1 MKRYHKRLAV
11 IVMICMLQTSVLC
24 NLSWMSYADA
34 ASTGL
39 TLTASSGS
47 PAFTAGDNVTSTP
60 VAIDPGMT
68 VSDPDHTT
76 LESATVAITGN
87 FHAAEDVLAFTNTSA
102 VTYGNIVAS
111 YNSAIGDLTLSS
123 SGATATLAQWQAAL
137 RSVTYNSTAVTP
149 NTADRAISFTVS
161 VGTVTS
167 SAATRTITIIAVDQT
182 PMVTTSG
189 GSTAFKVTGNMTATP
204 VAIDSGLTVSD
215 LDHSTLASASVAIT
229 GNFHS
234 AEDVLA
240 FTNTSGVT
248 YGNIVAS
255 YSPGTGVL
263 TLTSSG
269 ATATLAQWQ
278 AALRSVTYSSSAV
291 TPNTATRTISFIVND
306 GIKTSAVATKLVT
319 VTVTNQ
325 APVVTTTAG
334 TTLITD
340 HAPHDIDN
348 GITVLDPDSRTL
360 QSATVAIT
368 GHFQN
373 GDMLNINDNAST
385 LGTGF
390 TVSYNAT
397 SGTLTVT
404 ATNGFT
410 AEQLQNVLRAVQ
422 YSSSLA
428 NPDTSQRTI
437 TFTVND
443 GQTESAPATKQIVF
457 AQPPKMTASSGSTSF
472 TAGDNAASIPVAV
485 DPRLQVEA
493 SDSMNLLNAT
503 VSISDHFQSS
513 EDVLSFINDG
523 SMGSISGSYDAS
535 QGILTL
541 SSNGEPPTWAE
552 WQAALQA
559 VTYTSTAITPNTSD
573 RTITFKIEDQW
584 HRTATATKTV
594 SVSATNQTPVIQA
607 SGHTASYVSPAP
619 PVVID
624 PGLTVSDRD
633 HLLLPSA
640 TVSITDH
647 YHSAED
653 VLAFTND
660 GTAMGDISAQFDAA
674 QGVMSLT
681 SAAGATLAEWESAL
695 RAVTYVSTAA
705 IPTKETRTVEFVVS
719 DGKASSAPAIS
730 HISVSQSI
738 VLTGLEASPNKVTL
752 QEGNTRS
759 SVITATY
766 SDLSTLDVT
775 PSVTWSV
782 AAPSIAGVKDGIIS
796 GIAAGTT
803 VVTAAYGGKTAT
815 IEVVVTSAGNSHSH
829 NGNDSSG
836 GSSTPGAGT
845 TAPTIPTPKPDEP
858 KQPATELN
866 DFLSPVVNREKW
878 IAALKQAL
886 ATHPEPLFKDMS
898 AHWASRDISLASRL
912 GWIEGYQDG
921 TFKPNQQ
928 VTRAEFSALMVNIFG
943 LNMGDKTVQLTDI
956 NDQWA
961 TSYIQI
967 LASQGFIQGYADG
980 TFQPKRTI
988 SRAEMLV
995 ILSKLIDFQTQ
1006 KPMLTTSGFSDIPS
1020 GYWAQS
1026 VIDSAFSA
1034 KIIQGIGDHRFA
1046 PNTGITRAE
1055 AVTLILR
1062 ALRLDP
1068 EIKSLLE

>member
-24 NLSWMSYADA
+24 NLSWMSYSDA

-111 YNSAIGDLTLSS
+111 YNSATGDLTLSS

-137 RSVTYNSTAVTP
+137 RSVTYTSTAVTP

-255 YSPGTGVL
+255 YSSGTGVL

-340 HAPHDIDN
+340 NAPHDIDN

-443 GQTESAPATKQIVF
+443 GQTESAP
-457 AQPPKMTASSGSTSF
+457 
-472 TAGDNAASIPVAV
+472 
-485 DPRLQVEA
+485 
-493 SDSMNLLNAT
+493 
-503 VSISDHFQSS
+503 
-513 EDVLSFINDG
+513 
-523 SMGSISGSYDAS
+523 
-535 QGILTL
+535 
-541 SSNGEPPTWAE
+541 
-552 WQAALQA
+552 
-559 VTYTSTAITPNTSD
+559 
-573 RTITFKIEDQW
+573 
-584 HRTATATKTV
+584 ATKTV